1 MGCRGMRSGSCSDDP
16 VACPA
21 DWEDVEVWNNPAFL
35 AKRVAEEQELL
46 VLTALLS
53 LEGFSLVDG
62 LLVSEATAEAVP
74 VASEY
79 MGGGGCRLV
88 CTLRRTTMRKAK
100 TTRVVKR
107 PAMIPI
113 SR

>member
-1 MGCRGMRSGSCSDDP
+1 MFCNEYWQYGNEKDLPRCGFFDVGCRGMRSGSCSEDP

-53 LEGFSLVDG
+53 LEGVSSL
-62 LLVSEATAEAVP
+62 LPSEP
-74 VASEY
+74 GSE
-79 MGGGGCRLV
+79 
-88 CTLRRTTMRKAK
+88 
-100 TTRVVKR
+100 
-107 PAMIPI
+107 
-113 SR
+113 

>member
-1 MGCRGMRSGSCSDDP
+1 MRSGSCSDDP

-53 LEGFSLVDG
+53 LEGVSLVDG
-62 LLVSEATAEAVP
+62 LLPSEAG
-74 VASEY
+74 SEY
-79 MGGGGCRLV
+79 MGGGGCRLKDKFDRK
-88 CTLRRTTMRKAK
+88 LIRFTT
-100 TTRVVKR
+100 
-107 PAMIPI
+107 
-113 SR
+113 

>member
-1 MGCRGMRSGSCSDDP
+1 MRSGSCSDP
-16 VACPA
+16 APA
-21 DWEDVEVWNNPAFL
+21 DWEEVEVWNNPAFL
-35 AKRVAEEQELL
+35 ALL
-46 VLTALLS
+46 VLGLTALLS

-107 PAMIPI
+107 TAIIPI